1 MTNFF
6 DELQKKN
13 LNDKDVTHDVSK
25 IDETANTHSYLENT
39 ETHLPTNHNQPVSKH
54 IKLATQE
61 LLKYGLLEAQAKP
74 KLYQSLVTHKT
85 QVDAILA
92 PLDLLSCHDEI
103 RGLFFLKVAQEVTQ
117 EMAESSGQSQIKQ
130 TQDNE
135 HDVIDHSANFDI
147 DATFGEDDAW
157 SHPLVRKQRLNMEQS
172 LMLAVLR
179 QFYID
184 HEQSQGVGVGK
195 AMVDVD
201 DIQAHILL
209 YLGESGSDAKD
220 AKRVTD
226 LLDKLKNH
234 GIVSDIDKN
243 NQVTIRPI
251 ITHVANPNT
260 LVSLL
265 AHYKQIANSSDE
277 GKSS

>member
-13 LNDKDVTHDVSK
+13 RNDKDVTHDVSK
-25 IDETANTHSYLENT
+25 MDKGTANTKNTYPENT
-39 ETHLPTNHNQPVSKH
+39 ETHLPPNLNQPVSKH

-103 RGLFFLKVAQEVTQ
+103 RGLFFLKVAQE
-117 EMAESSGQSQIKQ
+117 MAEPSEQNQVNHVIQDEYTEKLDATTLEKQ
-130 TQDNE
+130 
-135 HDVIDHSANFDI
+135 
-147 DATFGEDDAW
+147 TFGEDDAW

-220 AKRVTD
+220 TKRVTD

-243 NQVTIRPI
+243 NQVIIRPI

-265 AHYKQIANSSDE
+265 AHYQQIRDGKTPSSDPID
-277 GKSS
+277 

>member
-6 DELQKKN
+6 DELHSKKQQQKN
-13 LNDKDVTHDVSK
+13 QHDIALVQGANANASD
-25 IDETANTHSYLENT
+25 IDIAETTQANTAT
-39 ETHLPTNHNQPVSKH
+39 EISQH

-61 LLKYGLLEAQAKP
+61 LLKYGLLEAHAKP
-74 KLYQSLVTHKT
+74 KLYQTLVTHKP

-92 PLDLLSCHDEI
+92 PLDLLSFHDEI
-103 RGLFFLKVAQEVTQ
+103 RGLFFLKVMQEVADMTTQ
-117 EMAESSGQSQIKQ
+117 LDTNGA
-130 TQDNE
+130 QDASKN
-135 HDVIDHSANFDI
+135 S
-147 DATFGEDDAW
+147 TTPFGEDDAW

-184 HEQSQGVGVGK
+184 HEQAQGVGVGK
-195 AMVDVD
+195 AVVDVD

-220 AKRVTD
+220 EKKVAD
-226 LLDKLKNH
+226 LLEKLKTH

-265 AHYKQIANSSDE
+265 AHYKQMLHDASDNDVQPNE
-277 GKSS
+277 GNT

>member
-13 LNDKDVTHDVSK
+13 RKDKDVTHDVSK
-25 IDETANTHSYLENT
+25 IGETVNTYTHPEHT
-39 ETHLPTNHNQPVSKH
+39 ETHLPPNHNQPVSKH

-103 RGLFFLKVAQEVTQ
+103 RGLFFLKVAQEVMQ
-117 EMAESSGQSQIKQ
+117 EMAEPSEQNQVSQVNHT
-130 TQDNE
+130 TQDE
-135 HDVIDHSANFDI
+135 YTEKL
-147 DATFGEDDAW
+147 DATTLEKQAFGEDDAW

-220 AKRVTD
+220 TKRVTD

-243 NQVTIRPI
+243 NHIIIRPI

-265 AHYKQIANSSDE
+265 AHYQQMRDDNSV
-277 GKSS
+277 